1 MATTI
6 KKVTLKSLSKNK
18 DIDPSKGTVVN
29 PFTQEE
35 YNNLNQTGEWTG
47 GYVEAMGD
55 IAPPMMDGMGDGS
68 GSGSKPVIHLYITAG
83 DNVRSQTEKVDGF
96 EEFSVYAE
104 FSWPEG
110 FYDRITKTAQCNDL
124 PKIITTAAKTTD
136 EGTFYYKYEL
146 KDYNRSLTSIT
157 SDFPA
162 IYPGDLHNKQ
172 IIGFKT
178 ISYKRT
184 KYNMAGIFVDVD
196 NNGEAQLEFRID
208 VSDKITWRDQ
218 YHNIY
223 ESFYYPS
230 KIKKL

>member
-6 KKVTLKSLSKNK
+6 KHVTLKSLGKNK
-18 DIDPSKGTVVN
+18 EIDPSKGTVTN

-35 YNNLNQTGEWTG
+35 YNSLCNTGEWPG
-47 GYVEAMGD
+47 GYVEAMGY
-55 IAPPMMDGMGDGS
+55 IAPPMMDGGDDGS
-68 GSGSKPVIHLYITAG
+68 GSGSEPVIDLYITAG
-83 DNVRSQTEKVDGF
+83 NNIRSQTEKVDDF

-110 FYDRITKTAQCNDL
+110 FYDNITKTARCNNL
-124 PKIITTAAKTTD
+124 PETITTAAKTTD

-146 KDYNRSLTSIT
+146 KDYIRSLTSIST
-157 SDFPA
+157 SELPA
-162 IYPGDLHNKQ
+162 NYPSDLHNKH

-184 KYNMAGIFVDVD
+184 KYNMAGIVVDVD
-196 NNGEAQLEFRID
+196 NNGKAQLEFRID

-223 ESFYYPS
+223 E
-230 KIKKL
+230 